1 MAAQMIDFSI
11 IIPHYN
17 IPHSL
22 QRLLDTIPDEPN
34 LEVIV
39 IDDNSDKETE
49 ALKQIIDKYSNDR
62 RIFLKN
68 VIDNK
73 GAGASRNIGIQ
84 HARGKWLIFADSDDT
99 FGEDFYRIISGNK
112 DRSEDLIF
120 FMPYS
125 INPENGEMSN
135 RHIEFCKILEKYYDC
150 PNKENEYVL
159 RYQVVSP
166 WSKLIRREMVTN
178 NYIFFEN
185 SKVANDVVFCRKI
198 GFYAKEI
205 AVEKDTFYIVTERT
219 GSLTGF
225 KDKSSFEIR
234 LNEFI
239 KGAGFIRENVDA
251 DTWKEIGI
259 NGSIMI
265 HTCMKNKYGILELF
279 KTMVTLLKNG
289 IRIA

>member
-84 HARGKWLIFADSDDT
+84 HARGKWLIFADSDDM

-120 FMPYS
+120 FMPYKC
-125 INPENGEMSN
+125 
-135 RHIEFCKILEKYYDC
+135 RTDILNSVKY
-150 PNKENEYVL
+150 
-159 RYQVVSP
+159 
-166 WSKLIRREMVTN
+166 
-178 NYIFFEN
+178 
-185 SKVANDVVFCRKI
+185 
-198 GFYAKEI
+198 
-205 AVEKDTFYIVTERT
+205 
-219 GSLTGF
+219 
-225 KDKSSFEIR
+225 
-234 LNEFI
+234 
-239 KGAGFIRENVDA
+239 
-251 DTWKEIGI
+251 
-259 NGSIMI
+259 
-265 HTCMKNKYGILELF
+265 
-279 KTMVTLLKNG
+279 LKNIMMAQVKKMNMCSD
-289 IRIA
+289 IRWSHLGVS